1 MSNAIVQSKFALLPC
16 ILVFSWVII
25 IVQNIEGFK
34 FHDLCVDM
42 VRPGVL
48 LVEDDI
54 LHNHTSFDNMDKL
67 KLGVPFKS
75 LDKRSMF

>member
-1 MSNAIVQSKFALLPC
+1 
-16 ILVFSWVII
+16 
-25 IVQNIEGFK
+25 
-34 FHDLCVDM
+34 M
-42 VRPGVL
+42 VKPGVL